1 MMERMF
7 KVSHE
12 SNSLR
17 ISIANIDAN
26 KYSANNEQRQIRLAH
41 SDFLYDANK
50 EEYKHNSKSKLHN
63 FPNMKMMK

>member
-7 KVSHE
+7 NVSHE

-41 SDFLYDANK
+41 RDFLYDANK
-50 EEYKHNSKSKLHN
+50 EEYKHNSKSNLHKLHY
-63 FPNMKMMK
+63 MKMIK